1 MKAPTIRTRMLLA
14 ALLPVFLISVLLA
27 VFFLKARL
35 DDVDQ
40 GFQQRSRAVA
50 RQLALASEYG
60 LFSANQS
67 QLQLLVSAGLQE
79 PDVLWVRIL
88 DAQGQALASS
98 GVQKMQI
105 PVNLLSGEA
114 NYFDQST
121 HSEWLI
127 QPVLASRIKLDD
139 VYEDQPLASDKTP
152 VLLGQ
157 IQIGFSHQR
166 LEERKRNMLLLGGLI
181 SSLGLFFGLTLALY
195 LSRGVIRPIAR
206 ISNLIERIG
215 NSDFAGIQPV
225 QAHELLDD
233 PLRDLQLSLQ
243 HTAQRL
249 MHARDDLEQQVATA
263 TQALRVKKEEAEQ
276 ATQAKSRF
284 LAAAS
289 HDLRQ
294 PMHALGMFV
303 ARLAQ
308 LQHDPST
315 QKLIDNLEL
324 SVRAMQGLLDGLL
337 DISRLDAGV
346 VKVDVQALA
355 LGSLLQRLQHD
366 LQPSAHEKGLR
377 LRVRPSTLWV
387 TSDATLLYR
396 ILLNLA
402 GNALRY
408 TQQGGVLL
416 ACRQAGAGKSVCIEV
431 WDTGIGIAPEHQSSV
446 FNEFFQVANVQ
457 RDRSK
462 GLGLGLNIVQRS
474 CFLLGHDVQLR
485 SRLGVGTRFRITLPR
500 AAAASDS
507 QSFMTT
513 HTEKADD
520 LLGVTVLVVED
531 DALACAALEGLL
543 QAWGMRVQTA
553 GGMQAALK
561 LLRAGFLPALLISDY
576 RLGEG
581 INGIDLIA
589 LLQSKLPAAVPAC
602 LISGD
607 TDPAVIQAAQAA
619 ELPLLSKPVRPAKLR
634 NLLRRM
640 LQGQRDA
647 RAERS

>member
-377 LRVRPSTLWV
+377 LRIRPSTLWV

-416 ACRQAGAGKSVCIEV
+416 ACRQVGAGKSVCIEV

-474 CFLLGHDVQLR
+474 CLLLGHDVQLR

-513 HTEKADD
+513 HTDKADD